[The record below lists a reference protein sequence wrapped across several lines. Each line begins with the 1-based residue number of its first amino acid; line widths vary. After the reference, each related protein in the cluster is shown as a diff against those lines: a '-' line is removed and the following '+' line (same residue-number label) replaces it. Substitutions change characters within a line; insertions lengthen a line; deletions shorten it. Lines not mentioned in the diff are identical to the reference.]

1 MASVSAPTFP
11 SSSPYGDSNP
21 RTFVSR
27 NPSFLSSRR
36 SPPLKKS
43 SSSSSSS
50 SARHARFFCDARV
63 SDSGICRCQNRSDA
77 SSASEDYA
85 NWRWS
90 DQIQDVVRGTIKRFE
105 DYVNLMRR
113 EGREG
118 KSGEDLVGKRVVDD
132 GDWDWERW
140 KTHFEEVEE
149 QEKIVSVLKSQLG
162 EAIRKEDYG
171 DAAKIKVAIAAV
183 ASNDTVGRVMKYFNR
198 AIDEE
203 RYGDAAVLRD
213 DAYAGLLGW
222 WAGISEDSGDPYGR
236 IVHISAEHGRYVAKN
251 FSPRHLATA
260 APGVP
265 LFEVFLTKN
274 SKGEYKYQAVYL
286 RRDDGKSSDSS
297 PKFSKLSDPSGSLN
311 SLNESMGGKSTLSAV
326 STEDMKDSEDKDDD
340 SDLAER
346 LDGFQN
352 VLQDMI
358 PGVKVTVLKVTA
370 PEKVDRDVISKV
382 IEQIMDEDDEDEDK
396 DIELESVDTDDEA
409 KSDGDE
415 IQDEIEMDDGRNG
428 GISEEQSEMSVKVV
442 IGGPIHK
449 LLGSMHSKSLL
460 RVPAKLEKRGH
471 SSFSF
476 SIETNNNLLEVDAI
490 EHASRDANAAL
501 RGQRSINK
509 VMSDLAKSI
518 VNRQKIPTKVLKDVE
533 ELINVTLSK
542 AKNRQPL
549 SGRTNFNR
557 IDTSPSSDYLH
568 GLYVGAHGL
577 HTSEVIYLRRKFGC
591 WQEDGVNPK
600 SKFEFYEYVEALKL
614 TGDPYV
620 PAGQV
625 AFRAKVGKQYQLPH
639 KGIIPEEFGVVARYR
654 GQGRLAEPGFQNPK
668 WVDGELVILDGK
680 YIKGGPVV
688 GFVYWAPEY
697 HFLVFFNQVKLPQ

>member
-1 MASVSAPTFP
+1 
-11 SSSPYGDSNP
+11 
-21 RTFVSR
+21 
-27 NPSFLSSRR
+27 
-36 SPPLKKS
+36 
-43 SSSSSSS
+43 
-50 SARHARFFCDARV
+50 
-63 SDSGICRCQNRSDA
+63 
-77 SSASEDYA
+77 
-85 NWRWS
+85 
-90 DQIQDVVRGTIKRFE
+90 
-105 DYVNLMRR
+105 MRR

-118 KSGEDLVGKRVVDD
+118 ESGEDLVGKRVGDD

-140 KTHFEEVEE
+140 KTHFEVVEE

-162 EAIRKEDYG
+162 EAVRKEDYG

-183 ASNDTVGRVMKYFNR
+183 ASNDAVGRVMKHFNR

-213 DAYAGLLGW
+213 DAYTGLLGW

-236 IVHISAEHGRYVAKN
+236 IVHISAEHGRFVAKI

-274 SKGEYKYQAVYL
+274 NKGEYKYQAVYL
-286 RRDDGKSSDSS
+286 KRDDGKSSDSS
-297 PKFSKLSDPSGSLN
+297 PKSSKLSDPSGSLN
-311 SLNESMGGKSTLSAV
+311 SLNGSTGGKNTLSAV
-326 STEDMKDSEDKDDD
+326 STEDMNDSEDKDDD

-358 PGVKVTVLKVTA
+358 PGVKVTVLKVTV

-382 IEQIMDEDDEDEDK
+382 IEQIMDEDDEDEDEDK

-409 KSDGDE
+409 KTDGDE
-415 IQDEIEMDDGRNG
+415 IQDEIEMNDGGNG
-428 GISEEQSEMSVKVV
+428 GNSEEQSEMSVKVV

-449 LLGSMHSKSLL
+449 LLGSMRSKSLL

-476 SIETNNNLLEVDAI
+476 SIETDNTLLEVDAK

-549 SGRTNFNR
+549 SGRTTFNR
-557 IDTSPSSDYLH
+557 IDTHHLQ
-568 GLYVGAHGL
+568 
-577 HTSEVIYLRRKFGC
+577 IIFM
-591 WQEDGVNPK
+591 DGVNPK

-654 GQGRLAEPGFQNPK
+654 GQGRLSEPGFQNPR

-697 HFLVFFNQVKLPQ
+697 HFLVFFNKLKLPQ